1 MHFTG
6 APFSIGSVCFR
17 FVFGIPGEENL
28 EIMKAL
34 HHSKI
39 RFITTR
45 HEQGAAFMADVYG
58 RLTGKAG
65 VCLSTLGPGATN
77 LVTGVADANSDGAP
91 LIAITGQVGTE
102 RMHLTSHQYL
112 DLVGM
117 FEPIT
122 KRSKQIVRP
131 DTTNE
136 IVRIAFKYAE
146 SEKPGASYIDLP
158 CDIAA
163 MEVPEGPG
171 RLMLTHHR
179 AALELPDEDSVAQAA
194 SMIREAKHPL
204 ILAGHS
210 AVRNNASGAL
220 RMFADKL
227 SVPVVTTM
235 MAKGVVP
242 DSDQNCVG
250 TIGIPETDYP
260 DKALAQADLVIA
272 VGYDI
277 VEFAPRKWNGDSSH
291 RIIHIDERATHVNK
305 LYQPEIEVIGDISAC
320 LEKIAEQC
328 SPCPEPL
335 WAYNIRR
342 ERLEDAGRFTDDV
355 SYPVKPQKVISD
367 IRRILADD
375 DILLCDVGAH
385 KMWVARD
392 YPCEEPKTCIISNGF
407 ATMGIAVPGAVAA
420 KLIYP
425 DKKILAV
432 TGDGG
437 FLMNCQE
444 LETAVRIGTNF
455 VTLIF
460 HDGSYGLIKWRCRF
474 RQPGF
479 CKACGKLRLQGLPD
493 QPYGGSSPGARG
505 CVPAEGTVCYR
516 LPCGLP
522 RESEAIGAAAGS
534 YYPFNV
540 SPQNKPVR
548 SPGGGSQFCGHEET
562 VSAPPPVLIQQIFV
576 PVIHVP
582 DYSVILCG
590 SYSDRCVSS
599 VPSIRKKR
607 RACQFS

>member
-1 MHFTG
+1 MNTAELLVKCLENEG
-6 APFSIGSVCFR
+6 VR

-28 EIMKAL
+28 EIIKAL

-58 RLTGKAG
+58 RLTGRAG

-158 CDIAA
+158 CDVAA

-179 AALELPDEDSVAQAA
+179 AAVELPDLDSVRQAV
-194 SMIREAKHPL
+194 SMIEEAQHPVV
-204 ILAGHS
+204 LAGHS
-210 AVRNNASGAL
+210 AVRNNAAKAL
-220 RMFADKL
+220 RMFSDTL

-242 DSDQNCVG
+242 DSDQNCIG

-260 DKALAQADLVIA
+260 DTALSQADLVIA

-277 VEFAPRKWNGDSSH
+277 VEFAPRKWNASSNH
-291 RIIHIDERATHVNK
+291 RIVHIDERVAHINK
-305 LYQPEIEVIGDISAC
+305 LYQPEVEVVGDISAC
-320 LEKIAEQC
+320 LSRIAEKC
-328 SPCPEPL
+328 RPCKTPD
-335 WAYNIRR
+335 WAYRIRQ
-342 ERLEDAGRFTDDV
+342 ERISDAKQYADDF

-367 IRRILADD
+367 IRSVLSDE

-385 KMWVARD
+385 KMWIARD
-392 YPCEEPKTCIISNGF
+392 YPCEQPKTCIISNGF

-425 DKKILAV
+425 DKKVLAV

-444 LETAVRIGTNF
+444 LETAVRIGTGF

-460 HDGSYGLIKWRCRF
+460 HDGSYGLIKWKQENRYHESYDVDFGNPDFVKLAESFGCKGYRISRTEDLLPVLADAF
-474 RQPGF
+474 RQ
-479 CKACGKLRLQGLPD
+479 K
-493 QPYGGSSPGARG
+493 
-505 CVPAEGTVCYR
+505 
-516 LPCGLP
+516 
-522 RESEAIGAAAGS
+522 
-534 YYPFNV
+534 
-540 SPQNKPVR
+540 
-548 SPGGGSQFCGHEET
+548 
-562 VSAPPPVLIQQIFV
+562 
-576 PVIHVP
+576 
-582 DYSVILCG
+582 
-590 SYSDRCVSS
+590 
-599 VPSIRKKR
+599 VPSIIDCPVDYRENLKLSGQLQALAASSR
-607 RACQFS
+607 